1 VIDWLA
7 DTFLATTLLM
17 GVVLLI
23 REPVRRQF
31 GPAVAYGLWLI
42 PAVRILMPTLTTT
55 VERTVPTAEP
65 LAAPAAPLYAA
76 SLATPAVSPPP
87 EPGLFALV
95 GDWTTVA
102 VAAWIAGAAALLI
115 RGATIYLRQRNAVLG
130 DSVQLARL
138 DGIRIVRSA
147 AVRGPMA
154 FGVFDRVIALPLDFD
169 QRYDAHQRRLALDHE
184 LAHHK
189 SGDLVANHFAFVLL
203 CLQWFNPLAWASHAA
218 FRFDQEAACDA
229 RVLDKANGQD
239 RAAYGQT
246 IAMAASGRALLFAGA
261 LDRPSTLQRRLHSM
275 LSSPNSK
282 RRFTGKALIAMTA
295 IAALPLTA
303 TWATLYVDV
312 PAPTAPTAPLAP
324 LAAQPAALAPL
335 APVAPTSPVA
345 PMAPVAPVG
354 NMQIDGET
362 MTINGQTKRWQDLTP
377 AEREQIRRELDKAR
391 AELKNTHINRAEIE
405 REVRE
410 AMSEVQLDKKE
421 LARDLA
427 EARIDVAEA
436 MREIDANAAQI
447 RRAGHDPETI
457 KAQVRASLKAV
468 EAIDIEAIT
477 RQALAAVDP
486 NVIAA
491 SLAAAET
498 SIAQAEAEMERLES
512 RLEQIDEQNE
522 DDE

>member
-1 VIDWLA
+1 VTDWLA
-7 DTFLATTLLM
+7 DTAFATTMLM
-17 GVVLLI
+17 ALVLLV

-42 PAVRILMPTLTTT
+42 PAVRMLMPTLTTT
-55 VERTVPTAEP
+55 VERTVPAAEP
-65 LAAPAAPLYAA
+65 AYAAPLYAPPLA
-76 SLATPAVSPPP
+76 STPSDSGLLDFTIDWNHVVLAVW
-87 EPGLFALV
+87 L
-95 GDWTTVA
+95 
-102 VAAWIAGAAALLI
+102 IGAAALLI
-115 RGATIYLRQRNAVLG
+115 RGASIYLRQRNAVLG
-130 DSVQLARL
+130 DSVQLAKL

-154 FGVFDRVIALPLDFD
+154 FGVLDRVIALPLDFD
-169 QRYDAHQRRLALDHE
+169 QRYDANQRRLALDHE

-261 LDRPSTLQRRLHSM
+261 LDRPSTLQRRLRSM
-275 LSSPNSK
+275 LSSPNEK
-282 RRFTGKALIAMTA
+282 RRVTGKALIAMTA

-303 TWATLYVDV
+303 SWATLYVDV
-312 PAPTAPTAPLAP
+312 PAPAAPTPPVAPLAP
-324 LAAQPAALAPL
+324 QPALAPL
-335 APVAPTSPVA
+335 APVAPT
-345 PMAPVAPVG
+345 APVAPVAPLAPVS
-354 NMQIDGET
+354 NVNINGENV
-362 MTINGQTKRWQDLTP
+362 TINGQTKRWQDLTP
-377 AEREQIRRELDKAR
+377 AEKEQIRRELAKAR
-391 AELKNTHINRAEIE
+391 AELKNTHIDRAKIE

-410 AMSEVQLDKKE
+410 AMSEVQVNKQE

-436 MREIDANAAQI
+436 MREIDANAEHI
-447 RRAGHDPETI
+447 RRAGHDPEAM

-491 SLAAAET
+491 SLAAAEA

-512 RLEQIDEQNE
+512 RLDKI
-522 DDE
+522 DDED

>member
-1 VIDWLA
+1 MIDWLA

-42 PAVRILMPTLTTT
+42 PAVRIVMPTLTTT
-55 VERTVPTAEP
+55 VERSVPATEP

-76 SLATPAVSPPP
+76 SLGMPTASAPSDSGLLDFAISWNHVVLAVW
-87 EPGLFALV
+87 LV
-95 GDWTTVA
+95 
-102 VAAWIAGAAALLI
+102 GAAALLI

-130 DSVQLARL
+130 DSVQLAKL

-169 QRYDAHQRRLALDHE
+169 QRYDANQRRLALDHE

-282 RRFTGKALIAMTA
+282 RRFAGKALIAMTA

-303 TWATLYVDV
+303 TWATLYVDI
-312 PAPTAPTAPLAP
+312 PAPTAPTGPVAPLAPQPALASLAPVAPVAPTAPVAPVAPLAP
-324 LAAQPAALAPL
+324 L
-335 APVAPTSPVA
+335 
-345 PMAPVAPVG
+345 G
-354 NMQIDGET
+354 NMNIDGENV
-362 MTINGQTKRWQDLTP
+362 TINGQTKRWQDLTP
-377 AEREQIRRELDKAR
+377 AEREQLRRDLAKAR
-391 AELKNTHINRAEIE
+391 AELKNTHIDRAKIE

-410 AMSEVQLDKKE
+410 AMSEVQVNKTE

-436 MREIDANAAQI
+436 MREIDANAAEL
-447 RRAGHDPETI
+447 RRAGQDPEQI

-477 RQALAAVDP
+477 RQALASVDP

-491 SLAAAET
+491 SLAAAEA

-512 RLEQIDEQNE
+512 RLDRV
-522 DDE
+522 DDEN

>member
-7 DTFLATTLLM
+7 DTFVATTLLM

-55 VERTVPTAEP
+55 IERTVPAAEP
-65 LAAPAAPLYAA
+65 LPAAPLYSA
-76 SLATPAVSPPP
+76 SLATPVPMEPPP
-87 EPGLFALV
+87 DPGLFNAV
-95 GDWTTVA
+95 GNWTTIA
-102 VAAWIAGAAALLI
+102 VAIWIACAIALLV
-115 RGATIYLRQRNAVLG
+115 RGATIYLRQRRAVLG

-154 FGVFDRVIALPLDFD
+154 FGVLDRVIALPLDFD
-169 QRYDAHQRRLALDHE
+169 LRYDANQRRLALDHE

-261 LDRPSTLQRRLHSM
+261 LDRPSTLQRRLRSM
-275 LSSPNSK
+275 LSSPNNT
-282 RRFTGKALIAMTA
+282 RRSAGKALIAMTA

-312 PAPTAPTAPLAP
+312 PAPVAPTAPTASVAPLAP
-324 LAAQPAALAPL
+324 TAPAAPLAPL
-335 APVAPTSPVA
+335 APVAPVA
-345 PMAPVAPVG
+345 
-354 NMQIDGET
+354 NMNIDGENV
-362 MTINGQTKRWQDLTP
+362 TINGQTKRWQDLTP
-377 AEREQIRRELDKAR
+377 AEREQIRRELAKAR
-391 AELKNTHINRAEIE
+391 AELKNTHIDRAEIE

-410 AMSEVQLDKKE
+410 AMSEVQVNKKE

-436 MREIDANAAQI
+436 MREIDANAASI
-447 RRAGHDPETI
+447 RRAGHDPEAM

-491 SLAAAET
+491 SLAAAEA

-512 RLEQIDEQNE
+512 RLDKI
-522 DDE
+522 DDED

>member
-1 VIDWLA
+1 MIDWLA

-17 GVVLLI
+17 GLVLLL

-55 VERTVPTAEP
+55 VERTVPATEP

-76 SLATPAVSPPP
+76 SLATPVATLPPP
-87 EPGLFALV
+87 DPGLLDFSINWNHVVL
-95 GDWTTVA
+95 A
-102 VAAWIAGAAALLI
+102 VWLIGAAALLV

-130 DSVQLARL
+130 DSVQLAKL

-169 QRYDAHQRRLALDHE
+169 QRYDANQRRLALDHE

-189 SGDLVANHFAFVLL
+189 SGDLFANHFAFVLL

-303 TWATLYVDV
+303 SWATQYVDI
-312 PAPTAPTAPLAP
+312 PAPAAPTAPVAPLAP
-324 LAAQPAALAPL
+324 QPALAPL
-335 APVAPTSPVA
+335 APVAPT
-345 PMAPVAPVG
+345 APVAPVAPLAPIG
-354 NMQIDGET
+354 NVNVDGENV
-362 MTINGQTKRWQDLTP
+362 TINGQTKRWQDLTP
-377 AEREQIRRELDKAR
+377 AEREQIRRDLAKAR
-391 AELKNTHINRAEIE
+391 AELKNTHIDRAKIE

-410 AMSEVQLDKKE
+410 AMSEVQVNKQE
-421 LARDLA
+421 LARNLA

-436 MREIDANAAQI
+436 MREIDANAEHI
-447 RRAGHDPETI
+447 RRAGHDPEAM

-491 SLAAAET
+491 SLAAAEA

-512 RLEQIDEQNE
+512 RLDQV
-522 DDE
+522 DDED